1 MILAFTAT
9 MIRLSTSQ
17 FLRYVG
23 LPCAIFVILFFG
35 GSEFLEHHFYYTL
48 SEPVLHILHTVR
60 GVFSVFF
67 VAFLVYYSL
76 SRAQENSDQKMEILW
91 SLLSAAKQGLIAFD
105 SSWKV
110 LSLNA
115 LASEMLGSIYTDQ
128 FRQWAEQLRERLKNE
143 QELEMDSPAGET
155 LLRVL
160 ALQSQGG
167 GYLLLLQDVTSE
179 HKKEEQWLITEKMA
193 TIGRMAAGLAHEIG
207 TPLNIISGRA
217 ELIESMQ
224 ASVCVSCDAK
234 TNCAVNKHISVIF
247 QQIERITRIIQQLLA
262 QARGPALE
270 KEVFCLNSSVQKV
283 VAFLQPELEKKNIN
297 LKFNLQ
303 KNLPSMYG
311 SSDQYQQI
319 LINLMT
325 NAMDAVEG
333 KDGSIEIRTAF
344 GGQDLELSIKD
355 NGMGIP
361 ETNLTKIFDPFFTT
375 KEFGRGTGLG
385 LTVTS
390 NIVRSSGGRIDVSS
404 KIDQGTEV
412 LVRFPASSLQIEAP
426 AQSA

>member
-1 MILAFTAT
+1 
-9 MIRLSTSQ
+9 MIRLSPSQ

-23 LPCAIFVILFFG
+23 LPCAVFVILFFG
-35 GSEFLEHHFYYTL
+35 GSELLEHHFYYTL
-48 SEPVLHILHTVR
+48 SEPMLHVLHTIR

-76 SRAQENSDQKMEILW
+76 SRAEESSIRKMETLC
-91 SLLSAAKQGLIAFD
+91 SLLNAAKQGLIAFN
-105 SSWKV
+105 SEWKV

-115 LASEMLGSIYTDQ
+115 LAAEMLGSTQTDH
-128 FRQWAEQLRERLKNE
+128 FRTWSSGLNECLKNE
-143 QELEMDSPAGET
+143 NEFEIESPKGGT

-160 ALQSQGG
+160 ALQSQEG
-167 GYLLLLQDVTSE
+167 GYLLLLQDITSE

-224 ASVCVSCDAK
+224 SSVCVSCEGK
-234 TNCAVNKHISVIF
+234 TTCAVNKHISVIF

-270 KEVFCLNSSVQKV
+270 KEVFCLNNSVQRV
-283 VAFLQPELEKKNIN
+283 IAFLQPELEKKNIN
-297 LKFNLQ
+297 LKLSLQ
-303 KNLPSMYG
+303 KNLPSIYG

-333 KDGSIEIRTAF
+333 REGRIEVKTGFDNRE
-344 GGQDLELSIKD
+344 LELSIRD
-355 NGMGIP
+355 NGVGIP

-375 KEFGRGTGLG
+375 KEFGKGTGLG

-390 NIVRSSGGRIDVSS
+390 NIVRSGGGRIDVSS

-412 LVRFPASSLQIEAP
+412 LVHFPASSLQVQTP
-426 AQSA
+426 AQTA

>member
-1 MILAFTAT
+1 
-9 MIRLSTSQ
+9 MIRLSPGQ

-23 LPCAIFVILFFG
+23 LPCTVFVILFFG
-35 GSEFLEHHFYYTL
+35 GSELLEHHFYYTL
-48 SEPVLHILHTVR
+48 SEPTLHILHTVR
-60 GVFSVFF
+60 GIFSVFF
-67 VAFLVYYSL
+67 VAILVYYSL
-76 SRAQENSDQKMEILW
+76 SHLQESSARKMETLC
-91 SLLSAAKQGLIAFD
+91 SLLNAAKQGLIAFD

-115 LASEMLGSIYTDQ
+115 LASEMLGSIHTDH
-128 FRQWAEQLRERLKNE
+128 FRQWAERLRERLQNE
-143 QELEMDSPAGET
+143 QELELDSPAGET

-160 ALQSQGG
+160 ALQSHEG
-167 GYLLLLQDVTSE
+167 GYLLLLQDVTTE

-224 ASVCVSCDAK
+224 ASVCVSCEAT

-283 VAFLQPELEKKNIN
+283 IAFLQPELEKKHIH

-303 KNLPSMYG
+303 KNLPSIYG

-333 KDGSIEIRTAF
+333 KEGRIEIRTELK
-344 GGQDLELSIKD
+344 GQELELSIKD
-355 NGMGIP
+355 NGVGIP

-404 KIDQGTEV
+404 KVDQGTEV
-412 LVRFPASSLQIEAP
+412 LVHIPASSLQIETS
-426 AQSA
+426 AQTA